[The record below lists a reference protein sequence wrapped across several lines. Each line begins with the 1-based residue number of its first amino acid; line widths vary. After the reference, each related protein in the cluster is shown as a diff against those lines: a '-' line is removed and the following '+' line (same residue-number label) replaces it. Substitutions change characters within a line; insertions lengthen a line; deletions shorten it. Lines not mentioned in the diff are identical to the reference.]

1 VKQVQ
6 VYIGMGSNQDK
17 PLEQVRAALNA
28 LAHLAVDG
36 DVEVSPLY
44 QTKPV
49 GPQDQPDF
57 INAVAGF
64 RTTLSAT
71 GLLHALFAIEKAQ
84 GRKRCGERWG
94 PRTLDL
100 DLLLYGDEIIDSS
113 ELNVPHPLIKDRAF
127 VLAPLRDIAP
137 GLFVPAQGYVSS
149 LLECIKN
156 PEVSRIN
163 AHP

>member
-1 VKQVQ
+1 
-6 VYIGMGSNQDK
+6 MGSNQDK

-100 DLLLYGDEIIDSS
+100 DLLLYDDLVIKNDDISVPRKEIT
-113 ELNVPHPLIKDRAF
+113 EYAF
-127 VLAPLRDIAP
+127 VLRPLADIVGTYTHP
-137 GLFVPAQGYVSS
+137 VEGKCYSELWREFDKHGVTLRRVNLF
-149 LLECIKN
+149 
-156 PEVSRIN
+156 
-163 AHP
+163 